1 MDGPLVIVR
10 KIDYHPKFTTKN
22 YGHHHDIAILTLQE
36 KIKFGPGAF
45 PICLPPPSQLLDQV
59 RLLLALLGCYKYY
72 NGAIMSV
79 TSDNLD
85 VSYVVL

>member
-10 KIDYHPKFTTKN
+10 KIDYHPKFTSKN
-22 YGHHHDIAILTLQE
+22 YGHKHDIAVLTLQE

-59 RLLLALLGCYKYY
+59 KVALSSIRLLYFIIIITMEHNMCNK
-72 NGAIMSV
+72 
-79 TSDNLD
+79 
-85 VSYVVL
+85 